1 MKYLSTMVACLILI
15 GFTQSRAQGVYPD
28 TLWVPVTY
36 YDFHSDG
43 SCPDFQTPS
52 TNGVVQNMVAQTL
65 GASGKP
71 ELGTACYFSQY
82 LKYWYRPWA
91 DSAQRDN
98 TIPVY
103 NTSTGAF
110 QSISNIGHSN
120 SYVNMVF
127 QDSLPFEHV
136 GNGGTI
142 PYGTYEYLND
152 AFFPLDGR
160 GFGLEGQNHN
170 FAFTM
175 ELHWTFTKVPG
186 LTFNFTG
193 DDDVW
198 AYIDGQLRMDIG
210 GIHAASSGSFTLDGT
225 GLIDNQDYDLDF
237 FYAERHTVESHIR
250 ITTNIITAQP
260 AQIELRAYPSDTVCA
275 GDQLTAI
282 AVVTDIDGNPMPIAS
297 DSTLWRVIPNGANDN
312 SHLHTS
318 NTMNPLMGDTVYF
331 DPTEAY
337 ALEAIEGRLQ
347 TSSGTIYDTIWI
359 YVKACHPD
367 HITIEGNPPPF
378 TNTDQLRN
386 DQPLSVITI
395 PSSATSGNAFAIVR
409 DQFGNLVEASDSTAW
424 TITGGAQYID
434 RVDVG
439 NANQGEGIVYKADGL
454 TVEGNGEVTAT
465 SLRYSIT
472 SDNVAVRILQIS
484 YDSLQISIL
493 DGSTYRRIT
502 SLTTTTDD
510 DTMLIVRGRRSDDGR
525 WEVVD
530 GNWSMTG
537 LTSSTNPPNPGQSW
551 NFTPIDTAHGTIT
564 VVNPNNTSVRAS
576 IPVVVGTG
584 APYSII
590 LYPNATAAAYNNP
603 PTEYIDSAGV
613 EFPLYAKVY
622 DSRGIWLQQ
631 YDVLTAPINWSIVEV
646 SGTPP
651 TGTLTRAS
659 GNRNG
664 FTPTRARNVVDLVAT
679 FSENSSTFSDTVR
692 VRVIPGAPDHIT
704 IQADTSAN
712 GVDLT
717 RLDMQSSETTSLL
730 YAVLRDRYDNFI
742 DFVQGPRW
750 WSQDTTVVFA
760 EPTSRVFVGEGLIT
774 RNSDNVSQTWVFASR
789 SDGSMKDSILV
800 ALTDITYDT
809 LRIYVLDGGKRI
821 IDTVRIR
828 TDETLTLYVEG
839 RRSDGMGWDNIPV
852 TWTKSPTLVT
862 IGTPPAW
869 SDNWPVTPDE
879 VGTGHITVTRSGAV
893 SDSVVAIFLP
903 GLPGQVRLYRR
914 TGTPTAAGPY
924 RVPPQRD
931 TLTAGVSAPFVAK
944 IFDRNNIWLPDYEVS
959 GRNSL
964 FSWTVTLVDGFNPA
978 DTLSTRTGYQVAML
992 PTQAYNT
999 YNVTVT
1005 FTEGTRVYSATAQV
1019 YIKPGAVDHL
1029 VIEGNPNPTGTARQ
1043 NDNPLSTI
1051 EFGNRDT
1058 VKTAFAVLRD
1068 SFGNYISAS
1077 QSTNW
1082 QSINANIV
1090 TATEGLAVVGEGRVI
1105 RVGTLGSTKVVATNR
1120 NNSALFDTVDVVLS
1134 QFSYDSLR
1142 IVVDDS
1148 LPIEF
1153 LVMRSDQDT
1162 LLQVLGKRSFDG
1174 VWVPVNGDWAYT
1186 SNNGSQSASSLTAW
1200 TFAPTDTGSGI
1211 IVVSRGSAVPDT
1223 VTVRINPGIPDRIEL
1238 YAREGSVPNGANPP
1252 YPDPLTP
1259 VTAVAGTPFPLV
1271 AKVLDHNGVW
1281 LPAYETEPDSSR
1293 RIKWE
1298 IIEIPPN
1305 DSSGFL
1311 DDTSGHKRSFTP
1323 VRATQSVYVVTYLYI
1338 DDNHTLIDTIQL
1350 EIVPGEAA
1358 QLVIEGSE
1366 TYDPI
1371 RPNPIDTAVI
1381 PSNTTNTR
1389 VYAILRDSIGNF
1401 VRYSTVATWGVVN
1414 NDTAVTVRKGNTNTG
1429 EGVVSRNQKEGTVKV
1444 FAVDGAFRDTTVVKL
1459 LPFYYTQLRIVVGND
1474 PSAES
1479 LTMTTNDDTTLQV
1492 QGLRSDSLIW
1502 VDVEAHWENSSNL
1515 TIIPGAP
1522 GWNHTWDFSPADTG
1536 NGWIRVTLDDDDQTI
1551 PDTLPVTFLPGPPTK
1566 VTVKIVTPPDKRI
1579 AGEPIVVALEITNE
1593 NGLVPGEYCFSKDDG
1608 SVIIYTDTLGDG
1620 GRPRPFILIGTDT
1633 LWLTEKGDE
1642 QCFNGG
1648 RDTVTTTLFYV
1659 PDDPDDSLHRI
1670 SVQLGG
1676 LTARTTPFILLPGEL
1691 DSLALEYQSGKPVG
1705 DTITLRYP
1713 TGNVTM
1719 FSVGYDKY
1727 GNRIG
1732 RIQSD
1737 WSADSTLHDI
1747 DQPNRTE
1754 RIVYIAANVDDN
1766 EAGTITAVPS
1776 DTAYDD
1782 ISAKVFVKVVGPF
1795 ITLVSAVT
1803 RDANGN
1809 GYLDQITLTFSRPV
1823 TFPKDYNFDE
1833 ELTIIGEK
1841 GLEFEIE
1848 VDSIDGLGT
1857 RSDSVWVIKLKEN
1870 TEIGPQTDWTPTI
1883 SIDRN
1888 ETMTLDSMPELVAI
1902 DGAGPVIWKVVK
1914 QINDLKDRKTD
1925 EITIEFSEPV
1935 QRATNEGQSLTSND
1949 QLIML
1954 LYVWE
1959 AVPTSNGSYEYVLLD
1974 SILKDIDNIQS
1985 TSDQELT
1992 FLVLNGAD
2000 IAPNHRISIRMLIV
2014 NGDTTAY
2021 ITDQAATPNL
2031 PEYNNQLVN
2040 IEIRGTKPIV
2050 EAAPNPTRPTARYG
2064 KPGEINLEHNPDA
2077 WRLIAEGDGG
2087 VLIRILLPIPDPEKV
2102 KQMTGDSTF
2111 DFSQVRL
2118 TMVAKFYDFVGN
2130 QVNRAVK
2137 KNIIPSLPEDILKG
2151 KYSVFPVDYIWDGHN
2166 SNGMPVAPGI
2176 YRMVVTID
2184 SNYDI
2189 YRVKDPYVKTLG
2201 IIH

>member
-1 MKYLSTMVACLILI
+1 MKYFSTMVACLILI
-15 GFTQSRAQGVYPD
+15 GFTQSRAQVYD
-28 TLWVPVTY
+28 SILWVPVTY

-43 SCPDFQTPS
+43 TCPDFQTPS
-52 TNGVVQNMVAQTL
+52 TNGVVPNMVAQNL

-103 NTSTGAF
+103 NTSSGAF
-110 QSISNIGHSN
+110 QSVSTIGHSN
-120 SYVNMVF
+120 SYINMVF
-127 QDSLPFEHV
+127 EDSLPFRHV
-136 GNGGTI
+136 GNGTTI
-142 PYGTYEYLND
+142 PFGTYEYLND
-152 AFFPLDGR
+152 NFFPLDGR
-160 GFGLEGQNHN
+160 GFGSENFNHN

-175 ELHWTFTKVPG
+175 ELHWRFTKVDG
-186 LTFNFTG
+186 LTFNFRG

-198 AYIDGQLRMDIG
+198 VYVDGQKRLDLG
-210 GIHAASSGSFTLDGT
+210 GIHGYEDGSFNLDNIP
-225 GLIDNQDYDLDF
+225 GLTNNEEYDLDI

-250 ITTNIITAQP
+250 ITTNIISATP
-260 AQIELRAYPSDTVCA
+260 ASIELSVFPSDTVCV
-275 GDQLTAI
+275 GDTLTAI
-282 AVVTDIDGNPMPIAS
+282 ALVTDQDSNPMPMAS
-297 DSTLWRVIPNGANDN
+297 DSTRWTVLSNGAND
-312 SHLHTS
+312 STHLHTS
-318 NTMNPLMGDTVYF
+318 NTQDPRMGDTVF
-331 DPTEAY
+331 FVPTEAY
-337 ALEAIEGRLQ
+337 ALEAIVGRLQ
-347 TSSGTIYDTIWI
+347 TSSGTISDTILV
-359 YVKACHPD
+359 YVKACYPD
-367 HITIEGNPPPF
+367 HINIEGNPPPF
-378 TNTDQLRN
+378 TNTSALRDDQRF
-386 DQPLSVITI
+386 DEITI
-395 PSSATSGNAFAIVR
+395 AANQNSGNGYAIVR
-409 DQFGNLVEASDSTAW
+409 DQEGNFIEASQNTQW
-424 TITGGAQYID
+424 TITQGYPDTLD
-434 RVDVG
+434 RVIDG
-439 NANQGEGIVYKADGL
+439 NPTQGEGVVFKSDALVG
-454 TVEGNGEVTAT
+454 EGVGE
-465 SLRYSIT
+465 LRAKSIDYD
-472 SDNVAVRILQIS
+472 SIAVDYVSVRIQAIT
-484 YDSLQISIL
+484 YDSLEIAVLIGANYQ
-493 DGSTYRRIT
+493 RIT
-502 SLTTTTDD
+502 SLITNTDH
-510 DTMLIVRGRRSDDGR
+510 DTLLIVRGKRSDNGQ
-525 WEVVD
+525 WEPIN

-537 LTSSTNPPNPGQSW
+537 LTSRNPPPNPGLSW
-551 NFTPIDTAHGTIT
+551 EFWPIDTAHGTIT
-564 VVNPNNTSVRAS
+564 VVNPNNSSVRAS
-576 IPVVVGTG
+576 IPVVVVPG
-584 APYSII
+584 APASIR
-590 LYPNATAAAYNNP
+590 LYPNATGTQYDD
-603 PTEYIDSAGV
+603 PTVRTYIDSAGI
-613 EFPLYAKVY
+613 EFPLYAKIF
-622 DSRGIWLQQ
+622 DNQGIWLQQ

-651 TGTLTRAS
+651 TGSLTRTN

-664 FTPTRARNVVDLVAT
+664 FTPTRAYNTVDLEAT
-679 FSENSSTFSDTVR
+679 FSENGRIFTDAVR
-692 VRVIPGAPDHIT
+692 VLVVPGRPDHIT
-704 IQADTSAN
+704 IQADTSETSP
-712 GVDLT
+712 DLT
-717 RLDMQSSETTSLL
+717 RLDMQSSQTTALL

-742 DFVQGPRW
+742 EFVPGPRW
-750 WSQDTTVVFA
+750 WSLDTTVVLA
-760 EPTSRVFVGEGLIT
+760 EPTSRASLGEGEVT
-774 RNSDNVSQTWVFASR
+774 RNSDNVSQTWVYATR
-789 SDGSMKDSILV
+789 SDGSMKDSILI

-809 LRIYVLDGGKRI
+809 LRIYILDGGKRI

-828 TDETLTLYVEG
+828 TDETVTLYVEG

-879 VGTGHITVTRSGAV
+879 VGTGRITVSRSGAV

-944 IFDRNNIWLPDYEVS
+944 IFDRNNIWLSDYEAS

-1005 FTEGTRVYSATAQV
+1005 FTEGTSVYSATAQV
-1019 YIKPGAVDHL
+1019 YVKPGAVDHL

-1082 QSINANIV
+1082 KSINTNIV

-1105 RVGTLGSTKVVATNR
+1105 RVGTLGSTRVVATNR

-1174 VWVPVNGDWAYT
+1174 VWVPVNGDWAYI
-1186 SNNGSQSASSLTAW
+1186 SDNGAQSASSLTAW

-1211 IVVSRGSAVPDT
+1211 IVVTRGSAVPDT
-1223 VTVRINPGIPDRIEL
+1223 VTVQIKPGNPVKIEL
-1238 YAREGSVPNGANPP
+1238 YAREGSVPNGTNPP
-1252 YPDPLTP
+1252 YPDP
-1259 VTAVAGTPFPLV
+1259 VTSIAAVAGTPFPLV
-1271 AKVLDHNGVW
+1271 AKVLDHDGVW
-1281 LPAYETEPDSSR
+1281 LPVYETVADSSR

-1311 DDTSGHKRSFTP
+1311 DDTSGHKRNFTP
-1323 VRATQSVYVVTYLYI
+1323 VRARQSVYVVTSLYV
-1338 DDNHTLIDTIQL
+1338 DANHTLLDTVKL
-1350 EIVPGEAA
+1350 EIIPGKAA

-1389 VYAILRDSIGNF
+1389 VHAIIRDSIGNF
-1401 VRYSTVATWGVVN
+1401 VRYSTVTAWGVVN
-1414 NDTAVTVRKGNTNTG
+1414 NDTAVTVRNGNANTG

-1444 FAVDGAFRDTTVVKL
+1444 FAVDGTFRDTTVVML

-1474 PSAES
+1474 PSAQS
-1479 LTMTTNDDTTLQV
+1479 LTMTTNDDTTLHV

-1536 NGWIRVTLDDDDQTI
+1536 HGWIRVTLDDDAQTT

-1566 VTVKIVTPPDKRI
+1566 VTIKIVTPPDKRI

-1593 NGLVPGEYCFSKDDG
+1593 NGPVPGEYCFSKDNG
-1608 SVIIYTDTLGDG
+1608 SLIIYTDTLGDG
-1620 GRPRPFILIGTDT
+1620 GRPRPYVLIGTDT

-1705 DTITLRYP
+1705 DTITLAYP

-1719 FSVGYDKY
+1719 FSVGYDQY

-1823 TFPKDYNFDE
+1823 TFPEDYNFDE
-1833 ELTIIGEK
+1833 ELKIIGE
-1841 GLEFEIE
+1841 GLEFEIA
-1848 VDSIDGLGT
+1848 VDSISGLGT

-1870 TEIGPQTDWTPTI
+1870 TEKGPQTDWTPTI

-1888 ETMTLDSMPELVAI
+1888 EAMTLDSMPELVAI
-1902 DGAGPVIWKVVK
+1902 DGAGPVIWEVTKEIKDIRDRRADVV
-1914 QINDLKDRKTD
+1914 
-1925 EITIEFSEPV
+1925 TIKFSEPV
-1935 QRATNEGQSLTSND
+1935 QRATDEGQSLTSSD
-1949 QLIML
+1949 SLIMML
-1954 LYVWE
+1954 DVWE
-1959 AVPTSNGSYEYVLLD
+1959 AIPNSNGTFTYVLVD
-1974 SILKDIDNIQS
+1974 SMLKNIDNIQS
-1985 TSDQELT
+1985 TGDDGLS
-1992 FLVLNGAD
+1992 FLVLNGVD
-2000 IAPNHRISIRMLIV
+2000 IAPNHRISIRMIII

-2021 ITDQAATPNL
+2021 ITDRAATPNL
-2031 PEYNNQLVN
+2031 PEHTNQMVPV
-2040 IEIRGTKPIV
+2040 EIIGAPPII
-2050 EAAPNPTRPTARYG
+2050 EAAPNPTRPSASHV
-2064 KPGEINLEHNPDA
+2064 KPGQLKLEHTLEAKTWAQNG
-2077 WRLIAEGDGG
+2077 EG
-2087 VLIRILLPIPDPEKV
+2087 VLVRITLTIDKA
-2102 KQMTGDSTF
+2102 KWDSTY
-2111 DFSQVRL
+2111 DNRL
-2118 TMVAKFYDFVGN
+2118 PAVMKIYDFVGN
-2130 QVNRAVK
+2130 IVNRAETKDLLK
-2137 KNIIPSLPEDILKG
+2137 KLPKDVQEG
-2151 KYSVFPVDYIWDGHN
+2151 KTSVFPVDFYWNGYNRD
-2166 SNGMPVAPGI
+2166 GMPVAPGL
-2176 YRMVVTID
+2176 YRLVVRTDSKNPAYPKKAYVVT
-2184 SNYDI
+2184 
-2189 YRVKDPYVKTLG
+2189 VG
-2201 IIH
+2201 IKH